1 MLAET
6 GRAVVV
12 TIHQPRS
19 EIFHSFDKILLLCKG
34 QVAFFGSPI
43 KVWDFFTHALNYED
57 ESLSDAG
64 GSTNTADRIL
74 DLLKERNKQ
83 QQVLRKYRGCGE
95 PVKVRC
101 AVQRGKDNREPTPL
115 PLDR

>member
-19 EIFHSFDKILLLCKG
+19 EIFHSFDKILLLCRG

-43 KVWDFFTHALNYED
+43 KVWDFFTRALNYED
-57 ESLSDAG
+57 ESLVSQVEEGEGLHVSTALNIHVIFDKHKMIVDS
-64 GSTNTADRIL
+64 STNVYT
-74 DLLKERNKQ
+74 
-83 QQVLRKYRGCGE
+83 
-95 PVKVRC
+95 
-101 AVQRGKDNREPTPL
+101 
-115 PLDR
+115 